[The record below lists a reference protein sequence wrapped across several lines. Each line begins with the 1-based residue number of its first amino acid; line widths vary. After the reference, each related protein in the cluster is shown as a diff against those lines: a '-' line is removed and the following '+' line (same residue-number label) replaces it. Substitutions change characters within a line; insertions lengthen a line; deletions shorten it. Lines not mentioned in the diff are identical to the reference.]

1 MESITHINIEITGKC
16 NQACFY
22 CFNNS
27 RREIFTGE
35 ISFTEW
41 IELIATLR
49 RQGLKSVLITG
60 GEPFLWPN
68 TMDLLCSAQEMGID
82 TSVLS
87 NGYRISELAQEHAN
101 VFKNLTVAQIS
112 LDAMTPALNDSR
124 RGLVGAWRQA
134 INAIETLRALRV
146 PVEISSTVSDR
157 NIGELV
163 AIGEYAKSM
172 NASLLV
178 RPLATVG
185 RAACLWVSPSSR
197 KRLETALNQLVENGV
212 DVVNDRFMYAPVD
225 DNVDFKARLDGIF
238 TIESN
243 GNFRCGGFCLNNG
256 STVTNILDFA
266 KAA

>member
-1 MESITHINIEITGKC
+1 MISISHLNIEVTKRC

-27 RREIFTGE
+27 GKENSTGE
-35 ISFTEW
+35 MSFTEW
-41 IELIATLR
+41 RKILSALK
-49 RQGLKSVLITG
+49 RQGLKSILVTG

-68 TMDLLCSAQEMGID
+68 TIDLLCSTQELDIE

-87 NGYRISELAQEHAN
+87 NGYRIPELAQDHAD
-101 VFKNLTVAQIS
+101 VFQKLAVAQIS
-112 LDAMTPALNDSR
+112 LDAMTPALHNSR

-146 PVEISSTVSDR
+146 PVEISCTVSDE

-185 RAACLWVSPSSR
+185 RATRLKVSPFFR
-197 KRLETALNQLVENGV
+197 KHLETTLNQFVENEI
-212 DVVNDRFMYAPVD
+212 DVVNDRFMYAPVS
-225 DNVDFKARLDGIF
+225 DNVDSRAQLDGVF

-243 GNFRCGGFCLNNG
+243 GNFRCGGLCLYDG
-256 STVTNILDFA
+256 STVTNILDLA